1 MIKFFRHIRQNL
13 IMENKT
19 SKYLKYAIGEII
31 LVVIGILIALQI
43 NNWNEGR
50 KGKIDEIST
59 LNKFMEDLES
69 DSTYYQSN
77 LKTVKEINQLH
88 KNLYRLGFKNE
99 ESVTLEKP
107 AYIRRSLIY
116 NPIAKDNTPNIL
128 NKINDDGVREAI
140 QRHFR
145 LMSEVLETKN
155 EHENVVLEIRALFR
169 QLKVHHLNA
178 WFESAMVLGK
188 ESTINKEIITSD
200 DLVRLAKNEEFQQL
214 LFESSIKAIDLQ
226 KSLLNLIQ
234 SNSELVSTIKLF
246 IND

>member
-1 MIKFFRHIRQNL
+1 MNQ
-13 IMENKT
+13 NKT
-19 SKYLKYAIGEII
+19 SKYFKYAIGEIV

-50 KGKIDEIST
+50 KGKIDEINT

-107 AYIRRSLIY
+107 AFIRRSLIY

-128 NKINDDGVREAI
+128 NKVNDDGIREAI

-155 EHENVVLEIRALFR
+155 EHENVVLEIRAFFR

-178 WFESAMVLGK
+178 WFESTMVMDK

-200 DLVRLAKNEEFQQL
+200 DLLRLVKNEEFQQL

-226 KSLLNLIQ
+226 KSLLHLIQ
-234 SNSELVSTIKLF
+234 SNSELLSTIKLF